1 MRTNILRSY
10 GLMLKWTFLSNRSW
24 LALNLAVQIMIAIG
38 FIYGI
43 SFFYPAITP
52 EVAKYLTSG
61 APVLILLTAGLVMV
75 PQVIAMQRT
84 EGTFDYI
91 WSLPVPRM
99 VNIAADATNTF
110 GTILPGSALA
120 VVLGAWYFGFG
131 LQVSLLVIPAIILIS
146 MCGTFLGYTIAFVV
160 PKPMMVN
167 VLTQIIV
174 FVVMLF
180 SPVMFP
186 ADRLPGWL
194 QAIHTVLPIQ
204 YMADL
209 SRGTLTDLSVN
220 LGRSFAVVGAWF
232 VLGFGV
238 TWLTVRR
245 RR

>member
-1 MRTNILRSY
+1 MMPKWLRSY

-24 LALNLAVQIMIAIG
+24 LSLNLAVQIMIAIG
-38 FIYGI
+38 FIFGI
-43 SFFYPAITP
+43 GFFYPAITP
-52 EVAKYLTSG
+52 DTAKYLTSG
-61 APVLILLTAGLVMV
+61 APTLILLTAGLVMV
-75 PQVIAMQRT
+75 PQIVAMART

-99 VNIAADATNTF
+99 VHIAADATNTF
-110 GTILPGSALA
+110 ATILPGVALA
-120 VVLGAWYFGFG
+120 VALGAWHFSFG
-131 LQVSLLVIPAIILIS
+131 LTISPLVIPAIVLIA
-146 MCGTFLGYTIAFVV
+146 MCGTFLGYTMAFAIS
-160 PKPMMVN
+160 KPMMVN

-186 ADRLPGWL
+186 ADRLPVWL
-194 QAIHTVLPIQ
+194 QDIHRVLPIQ

-220 LGRSFAVVGAWF
+220 LGRAFAIVGAWF
-232 VLGFGV
+232 AAGLGV
-238 TWLTVRR
+238 TWFTVRR

>member
-1 MRTNILRSY
+1 MKVNAVRGY
-10 GLMLKWTFLSNRSW
+10 GLMLKWTFLSNRAW
-24 LALNLAVQIMIAIG
+24 LSLNLAVQIMIAIG

-52 EVAKYLTSG
+52 DVAKYLTSG

-75 PQVIAMQRT
+75 PQVVAMART

-99 VNIAADATNTF
+99 VHIAADATNTF
-110 GTILPGSALA
+110 ATILPGSALA
-120 VVLGAWYFGFG
+120 VALGAWHFGFS
-131 LQVSLLVIPAIILIS
+131 LDISLLLIPAIVLIA
-146 MCGTFLGYTIAFVV
+146 MCGTFLGYTIAFSIS
-160 PKPMMVN
+160 KPMMVN

-194 QAIHTVLPIQ
+194 QAIHQVLPIQ

-209 SRGTLTDLSVN
+209 SRGTLTDLPIE
-220 LGRSFAVVGAWF
+220 LGRAFAIVGAWF
-232 VLGFGV
+232 AVGLIV
-238 TWLTVRR
+238 TWATVRR